1 MQIAFFYILYL
12 VANDIFI
19 VIGTEGIFFVFGVD
33 EGKDIGELLVGH
45 GENIFII
52 DHPEQLFVTA
62 KGLFFQS
69 KLLPLSRGN
78 DQLYP

>member
-45 GENIFII
+45 AENIFII

-62 KGLFFQS
+62 KGLFFQN